1 MILEAE
7 SPNCNIF
14 MEVKT
19 MKELYFE
26 AEMDIVEF
34 CAEDVVTTSGP
45 NSQSTTSKQGGLGGE
60 NEGPAGDSF
69 L

>member
-1 MILEAE
+1 
-7 SPNCNIF
+7 
-14 MEVKT
+14 

-34 CAEDVVTTSGP
+34 CVDDVITTSNG
-45 NSQSTTSKQGGLGGE
+45 TSRNTGIGGLGGE
-60 NEGPAGDSF
+60 NEGPAADAF

>member
-1 MILEAE
+1 
-7 SPNCNIF
+7 
-14 MEVKT
+14 

-34 CAEDVVTTSGP
+34 CVDDVINTSMNWTAYP
-45 NSQSTTSKQGGLGGE
+45 AFSTTGGLGGE
-60 NEGPAGDSF
+60 NEGPAGDAF